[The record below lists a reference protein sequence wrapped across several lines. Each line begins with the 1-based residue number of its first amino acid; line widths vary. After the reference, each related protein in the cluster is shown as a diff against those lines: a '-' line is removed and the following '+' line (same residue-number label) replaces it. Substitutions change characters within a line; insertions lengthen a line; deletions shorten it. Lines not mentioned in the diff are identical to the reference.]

1 MASLAH
7 RMAIESPR
15 VTADVIE
22 ASEFPLWSR
31 DYDVSAVPKTVVN
44 DRYEI
49 LGARPE
55 ASFLAEI
62 LRGIERPNDD
72 DHR

>member
-22 ASEFPLWSR
+22 ASEFPRLSQA
-31 DYDVSAVPKTVVN
+31 YAVTGVPKTVVN
-44 DRYEI
+44 DRGEI

-55 ASFLAEI
+55 ASFLAEV
-62 LRGIERPNDD
+62 LRLAAPPGG
-72 DHR
+72 

>member
-1 MASLAH
+1 MAH
-7 RMAIESPR
+7 RMAIESER

-22 ASEFPLWSR
+22 ASEFPLLSR
-31 DYDVSAVPKTVVN
+31 DFDVSAVPKTVVN

-62 LRGIERPNDD
+62 LRGIDRPDVDD
-72 DHR
+72 NR

>member
-22 ASEFPLWSR
+22 ASEFPRLSQE
-31 DYDVSAVPKTVVN
+31 YAVSAVPKTVVN
-44 DRYEI
+44 DRGEI

-55 ASFLAEI
+55 AGFLAEV
-62 LRGIERPNDD
+62 LRLAAPTE
-72 DHR
+72 